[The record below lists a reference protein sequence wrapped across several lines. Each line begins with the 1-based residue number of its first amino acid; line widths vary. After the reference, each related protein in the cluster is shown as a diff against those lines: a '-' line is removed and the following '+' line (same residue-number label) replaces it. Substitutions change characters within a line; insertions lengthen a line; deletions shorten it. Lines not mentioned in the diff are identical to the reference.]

1 MHRSLTALLFAA
13 AIAPASARAEAPQ
26 FRTEQA
32 AKDHCPKDIVVWLDA
47 GRPFYY
53 LPGTRWYGKTIGGA
67 YVCKRE
73 ADVDGDRL
81 GPDVAHQ

>member
-1 MHRSLTALLFAA
+1 MRPILAA
-13 AIAPASARAEAPQ
+13 ALIAAFIVPLTARAEAPQ
-26 FRTEQA
+26 FRTEKE
-32 AKDHCPKDIVVWLDA
+32 AKEHCPKDTVVWLDA

-53 LPGTRWYGKTIGGA
+53 FPGTRWYGKTLGGA

-81 GPDVAHQ
+81 GPYVSFQ